1 MSAGAGADASNTL
14 TQVSKFGIDITGDGK
29 TKDSAWWGIS
39 GGDNVLE
46 VISYTTGEDP
56 DEKKRPG
63 QGYYT
68 DIVLKGPMTKDRK
81 DMMLWINE
89 TTQGQRKRKTCSL
102 QFLNDKDEPL
112 MSFTLSETIPV
123 GYQPPG
129 VNASNY
135 EMLEEVVTLH
145 VYKIAQA

>member
-1 MSAGAGADASNTL
+1 MSDGAGADKSTTL
-14 TQVSKFGIDITGDGK
+14 TQVSKFAIDIIGDGK

-46 VISYTTGEDP
+46 VITYTTGGDP

-68 DIVLKGPMTKDRK
+68 DVVLKGPMTKDRK
-81 DMMLWINE
+81 DMMDWINE
-89 TTQGQRKRKTCSL
+89 TAQGGRSRKTCSL
-102 QFLNDKDEPL
+102 EFLNDKAEAL
-112 MSFTLSETIPV
+112 MTFTLMETIPV
-123 GYQPPG
+123 AYQPPG
-129 VNASNY
+129 VSASNY
-135 EMLEEVVTLH
+135 EMLEETVTLH